1 MHKQS
6 YVFIDNDYNRT
17 MNTATS
23 FYIPRI
29 CKRWMPYQI
38 VEIINKMFDKVIRVD
53 IVPILREG
61 DEPFLQRLNKE
72 HHSAFVYFDKP
83 IDFTHWSNGIKGGK
97 QTRVYTG
104 CNMVPV
110 DNPYARP
117 TPEYWVLIPNKPNGI
132 IPFTNKTPDMLEAE
146 LNQIKEL
153 IYKINDL
160 ELFNKEI
167 EIWEYDYNCVQFH
180 KLLASDAPE
189 EDLQPEFDKI
199 YCAWVSIH
207 QVASNISRLHE
218 RILNPK
224 PIVEAFS
231 TLKVI

>member
-1 MHKQS
+1 
-6 YVFIDNDYNRT
+6 

-38 VEIINKMFDKVIRVD
+38 VEIINNMFQHGPKVIRVD
-53 IVPILREG
+53 IVPIIREG
-61 DEPFLQRLNKE
+61 DEPFLERLNKE
-72 HHSAFVYFDKP
+72 HHSAFIYFNNP
-83 IDFTHWSNGIKGGK
+83 INYTNWSNGIKGGK

-110 DNPYARP
+110 DNPNARP
-117 TPEYWVLIPNKPNGI
+117 IAEYWVLIPNKPTGI
-132 IPFTNKTPDMLEAE
+132 IPFTNKTPEILEAE
-146 LNQIKEL
+146 LNEIKEL

-160 ELFNKEI
+160 ELFNKEF

-180 KLLASDAPE
+180 KLLLADEPE
-189 EDLQPEFDKI
+189 ELLQPEFDKI

-207 QVASNISRLHE
+207 QVASNVSRLHE
-218 RILNPK
+218 RVVQSLK
-224 PIVEAFS
+224 PNEAFPV
-231 TLKVI
+231 LKVI